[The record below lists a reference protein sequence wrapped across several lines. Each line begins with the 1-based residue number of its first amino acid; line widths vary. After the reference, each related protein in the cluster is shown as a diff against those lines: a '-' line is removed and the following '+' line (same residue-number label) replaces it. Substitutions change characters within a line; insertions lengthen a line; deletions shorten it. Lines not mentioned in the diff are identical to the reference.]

1 MKKIFL
7 VIIILLLNNCGY
19 TPIYSAKDS
28 NFKIISLNSN
38 VNNNLTNYIENSI
51 SVFSNEDSNKKLN
64 IVFNLKE
71 NVSVILKDSK
81 GDPSKNRLTITVDL
95 SLFDINKNLLA
106 SNTFSESFQYN
117 IDDNKYN
124 LKQYEKNIKFSLV
137 EQISSQI
144 IEYLTNVKWF

>member
-51 SVFSNEDSNKKLN
+51 SAFSNEDSNKKLN

-144 IEYLTNVKWF
+144 IEYLTNVK